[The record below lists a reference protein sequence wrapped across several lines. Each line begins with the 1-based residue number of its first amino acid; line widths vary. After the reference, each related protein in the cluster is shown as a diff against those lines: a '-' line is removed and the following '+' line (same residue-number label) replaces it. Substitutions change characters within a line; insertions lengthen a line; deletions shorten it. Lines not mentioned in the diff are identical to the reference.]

1 MVWRCRSDRSVQS
14 AASEERECNDESMGC
29 SCMSSVPTSLSP
41 PIIAISSW
49 RKDEE
54 ELINRAN
61 RNLGGCGIDIVEEP
75 MLYCMSLLLTSYIS
89 WQKDMWL
96 MLPMW
101 APAYPSRRKDELT
114 RQTKSLPTATSE
126 LHALLGLPSLQSVPL
141 LVLANKNDLPGA
153 IGVDDLIKEMRLGEI
168 GGRVVSVSLS

>member
-1 MVWRCRSDRSVQS
+1 MWDRYCRGADAILYV
-14 AASEERECNDESMGC
+14 
-29 SCMSSVPTSLSP
+29 SP
-41 PIIAISSW
+41 H
-49 RKDEE
+49 
-54 ELINRAN
+54 
-61 RNLGGCGIDIVEEP
+61 DIV
-75 MLYCMSLLLTSYIS
+75 YKLTNRYVVDAADVSF
-89 WQKDMWL
+89 
-96 MLPMW
+96 
-101 APAYPSRRKDELT
+101 AYPSRRKDELT